1 MRPGSVQFLRE
12 IAVSLVPRAI
22 GRGVARGED
31 VAQRSAKN
39 LTDDRTGRW
48 DCKISSR
55 SNYSYGRRPGMS
67 EQIFIVGQQ
76 VAPPLG

>member
-55 SNYSYGRRPGMS
+55 SNYSYGRRQGMS
-67 EQIFIVGQQ
+67 EQIFILRQQ
-76 VAPPLG
+76 FAPPLG

>member
-31 VAQRSAKN
+31 AAQRSA
-39 LTDDRTGRW
+39 GHA
-48 DCKISSR
+48 
-55 SNYSYGRRPGMS
+55 
-67 EQIFIVGQQ
+67 EQNWEVELQDIIEI
-76 VAPPLG
+76 